1 MAEVL
6 IGQSYSLRFDPKLW
20 RLMQPYP
27 PLGAMLAAACLRRAN
42 HEVALFDSMLAESE
56 QDWEAAL
63 ERHRP
68 QVAVLFED
76 HWFYIPQSDH
86 QSKKSFG
93 LLEYLFQMQAPQT
106 PTMGPLL
113 TVPTG

>member
-1 MAEVL
+1 MRVRSILELMGFLSRGVEIPLAHREQNFAERSTGWDDDEPKRIPLHVHAQL
-6 IGQSYSLRFDPKLW
+6 DPPQDAFVAIRF
-20 RLMQPYP
+20 Q
-27 PLGAMLAAACLRRAN
+27 
-42 HEVALFDSMLAESE
+42 
-56 QDWEAAL
+56 
-63 ERHRP
+63 
-68 QVAVLFED
+68 D
-76 HWFYIPQSDH
+76 HWFYIAQSDH